1 MLFVVPREQR
11 TDRNQGIDALRGISI
26 LLVVLHHL
34 GIRLPLKRTVL
45 AGFVPA
51 RVLSALNWNGY
62 EAVFVFFV
70 VSGFLI
76 TRRALE
82 RSDGPAPL
90 ARIDVA
96 DFYRR
101 RFARIAPCL
110 LALLVALAVLD
121 RLGFAD
127 YVITRDGQS
136 LPRALLAALTFHL
149 NLYEGRTGYLPGGWD
164 VLWSL
169 SIEETF
175 YLAFPLVCRV
185 LRPTWVLVVALAVL
199 ALSLPATRGALEGDE
214 IWQEK
219 AYLPGM
225 AAIATGILAA
235 MAAAA
240 SSVARA
246 AVLRPWLPRVLVISG
261 SLGLVVIFFFEDV
274 PWKTLGQG
282 TMLVETGSTAL
293 LVLGLHLR
301 PTALRGLGWLRAWGR
316 LTYEIYLTH
325 MFVVLAVVR
334 LVNGRGLLAYVA
346 APPLTF
352 ALGWLVAKLVSQPAE
367 RRLRSAA

>member
-1 MLFVVPREQR
+1 MTPAK
-11 TDRNQGIDALRGISI
+11 RNQGIDALRGLSI
-26 LLVVLHHL
+26 LLVVVHHI
-34 GIRLPLKRTVL
+34 GIRLPLQRTVL
-45 AGFVPA
+45 AAIVPA
-51 RVLSALNWNGY
+51 RVLRALNWNGY

-82 RSDGPAPL
+82 RGAL
-90 ARIDVA
+90 ARIDLA

-110 LALLVALAVLD
+110 LALLLVLAAGD
-121 RLGFAD
+121 RLGLPD
-127 YVITRDGQS
+127 YRIVHESQS
-136 LPRALLAALTFHL
+136 LGRALAAALTFHL
-149 NLYEGRTGYLPGGWD
+149 NWYEGRTGYLPGGWD

-169 SIEETF
+169 SIEELF

-185 LRPTWVLVVALAVL
+185 LRPTWVLAVALAAL
-199 ALSLPATRGALEGDE
+199 ALSLPLTRGALDGNE

-235 MAAAA
+235 IAVPRVEGIVTRQPWA
-240 SSVARA
+240 ARA
-246 AVLRPWLPRVLVISG
+246 LVLVG
-261 SLGLVVIFFFEDV
+261 ALGLGSVLLVEDAL
-274 PWKTLGQG
+274 WNLLGQG
-282 TMLVETGSTAL
+282 TMLVLTFATAL
-293 LVLGLHLR
+293 LVVGLHLIAATR
-301 PTALRGLGWLRAWGR
+301 PEGRPLPGLGWLRASGR

-334 LVNGRGLLAYVA
+334 LVQGRGLVAYALAL
-346 APPLTF
+346 PLTF
-352 ALGWLVAKLVSQPAE
+352 ALGWLVARYLSLPAE
-367 RRLRSAA
+367 RRLRSVQPPR